1 MTSDES
7 LETPSISL
15 ESNPEDSPDK
25 RVPGLL
31 ASQARARAARP
42 SQFALSDSLW
52 TLKECPSPKPSQLGE
67 EQGAA
72 ILSDVPRDVLCDSP
86 SPIHSS
92 TAPQEG
98 HSPET
103 PHDALKRT
111 RSSHC
116 ISLLHRKGS
125 HTPSLPLAGLSR
137 CKSSSSPHLREAA
150 ARSQNGSPGGDR
162 NHRQTSVSGHSASYS
177 QMSNIAWCLTLTFHH
192 YQCGRF

>member
-1 MTSDES
+1 
-7 LETPSISL
+7 LETRSITL
-15 ESNPEDSPDK
+15 ESDPNGCPDT
-25 RVPGLL
+25 RVPVLL

-67 EQGAA
+67 DHEAT

-86 SPIHSS
+86 SSIRHSI
-92 TAPQEG
+92 APPHEG

-103 PHDALKRT
+103 SHVALKRT

-116 ISLLHRKGS
+116 FSLLHRKRS
-125 HTPSLPLAGLSR
+125 HTPSHPLTGLSR

-150 ARSQNGSPGGDR
+150 ALSRKGSPSGHP
-162 NHRQTSVSGHSASYS
+162 NHRRASVSGHGTSSSAIDKS
-177 QMSNIAWCLTLTFHH
+177 
-192 YQCGRF
+192 

>member
-1 MTSDES
+1 VHSVTSESITSDES
-7 LETPSISL
+7 LETRSITL
-15 ESNPEDSPDK
+15 ESDPNGCPDT
-25 RVPGLL
+25 RVPVLL

-67 EQGAA
+67 DHEAT

-86 SPIHSS
+86 SSIRHSI
-92 TAPQEG
+92 APPHEG

-103 PHDALKRT
+103 SHVALKRT

-116 ISLLHRKGS
+116 FSLLHRKRS
-125 HTPSLPLAGLSR
+125 HTPSHPLTGLSR

-150 ARSQNGSPGGDR
+150 ALSQNGSPTGDR
-162 NHRQTSVSGHSASYS
+162 NHRHTSVPAHSASSYS
-177 QMSNIAWCLTLTFHH
+177 
-192 YQCGRF
+192 